1 MQRSIAG
8 ISVDPRSAG
17 RWPLVL
23 IGVSAGLAGIVRD
36 IPGLAAIL
44 LLPAAGAAVLFLL
57 ARPLAWVPLWVG
69 LALLVPPLPL
79 TVGGVELPF
88 HPAVVVFVAALFVG
102 WARLREWRVERN
114 LLALACFVFL
124 AILLASLP
132 LAFFYSGMSVGAQS
146 VLRWLLLLQGFVLL
160 AWTAWGPAFASGEGS
175 FDHGSRP
182 ETALLKVVLA
192 AALLSSAFAAVDFFY
207 QFTALVRFSVQ
218 YIYLPDGPHRRAQGI
233 LYDASA
239 LGNFCAMM
247 LVLVA
252 ALDRAARRQLGLPR
266 WLLWLPVPTLS
277 VALLLSFSRAS
288 VVNLTVSLLVLAML
302 RRRSLLNARSVVAG
316 LALVGLVVVSVGM
329 IAPDMAV
336 RFGQRLEFT
345 ASQLFANPN
354 EVLSMRLDAW
364 RLLVNLVAENPA
376 LLLLGIGYK
385 SLPYTDYFQ
394 RPIVADNMYL
404 SLLVETGVPG
414 LLALLLLCGALLVY
428 GYRLSRNDEPG
439 VAALGRFLF
448 AFWCGQMLQM
458 LSGDILTYWR
468 VTPVYFAI
476 LGVTLRRSRQAAL
489 RPLPE

>member
-1 MQRSIAG
+1 MNRLTG
-8 ISVDPRSAG
+8 ITVDPRSAG

-23 IGVSAGLAGIVRD
+23 IGVSAGLAGLLRD
-36 IPGLAAIL
+36 VPAAATIL
-44 LLPAAGAAVLFLL
+44 LLPVAVAALFFLL

-79 TVGGVELPF
+79 TVGGIELPF
-88 HPAVVVFVAALFVG
+88 HPAVLVFVAALFVG
-102 WARLREWRVERN
+102 WARLREWRIDRSF
-114 LLALACFVFL
+114 LALACAAFL
-124 AILLASLP
+124 TILLASLP
-132 LAFFYSGMSVGAQS
+132 LAFLYSGTAVGAQS

-160 AWTAWGPAFASGEGS
+160 AWTAYGPASINSES
-175 FDHGSRP
+175 FDRGSRP
-182 ETALLKVVLA
+182 ETALLRIVLA
-192 AALLSSAFAAVDFFY
+192 AALLSSAFAALDFFY
-207 QFTALVRFSVQ
+207 QFPALVRFSEQ
-218 YIYLPDGPHRRAQGI
+218 YIHLPDGPHRRAQGI
-233 LYDASA
+233 FYDASA

-252 ALDRAARRQLGLPR
+252 ALDRPARQQLRVPR
-266 WLLWLPVPTLS
+266 WLLWLPVPMLS

-288 VVNLTVSLLVLAML
+288 VVNLAVSLLVLALL
-302 RRRSLLNARSVVAG
+302 RRRSLLNARALAAG
-316 LALVGLVVVSVGM
+316 LALVGLAVVSVGLV
-329 IAPDMAV
+329 APEMAV

-364 RLLVNLVAENPA
+364 RLLANLLAENPG

-404 SLLVETGVPG
+404 SLLVETGIPG
-414 LLALLLLCGALLVY
+414 LLALLLLCGALLLY
-428 GYRLSRNDEPG
+428 GYRLSRSDEPG

-476 LGVTLRRSRQAAL
+476 LGLTLRRSRAAAF

>member
-1 MQRSIAG
+1 MIG
-8 ISVDPRSAG
+8 I
-17 RWPLVL
+17 
-23 IGVSAGLAGIVRD
+23 SAGLAGLVRD
-36 IPGLAAIL
+36 VPSAAAAL
-44 LLPAAGAAVLFLL
+44 LLPAAVAALLFLL

-79 TVGGVELPF
+79 TVGGIELPF
-88 HPAVVVFVAALFVG
+88 HPAVLIFVAALFVG

-114 LLALACFVFL
+114 FLAMACFVFL
-124 AILLASLP
+124 GVLLASLP
-132 LAFFYSGMSVGAQS
+132 LAFLYSGTAVGAQS

-160 AWTAWGPAFASGEGS
+160 VWTAWGPASANPESS
-175 FDHGSRP
+175 FDRGSRP
-182 ETALLKVVLA
+182 EAGLLKVVLA
-192 AALLSSAFAAVDFFY
+192 AALLSSAFAVLDFFY
-207 QFTALVRFSVQ
+207 QFPATVRFSEQ

-233 LYDASA
+233 FYDASA

-247 LVLVA
+247 LALVA
-252 ALDRAARRQLGLPR
+252 SLDRPARQQLRLPR

-288 VVNLTVSLLVLAML
+288 VVNLAVSLLVLAWL
-302 RRRSLLNARSVVAG
+302 RRRSLVNARALAAG
-316 LALVGLVVVSVGM
+316 LAVVGLAVVSVSM
-329 IAPDMAV
+329 VAPDMAV

-364 RLLVNLVAENPA
+364 RLLANLVAENPG

-404 SLLVETGVPG
+404 SLLVETGIPG

-428 GYRLSRNDEPG
+428 GRRLSRSDEPG

-468 VTPVYFAI
+468 VAPVYFVI
-476 LGVTLRRSRQAAL
+476 LGLALRRNRATAF